1 MNNLGIKQEQMN
13 IEQLG
18 PARIDNPTLNS
29 NASCFGDETD
39 RVLYDDV
46 IDHSTRSDSTLVTQ
60 VSMERA
66 GPRDKIY
73 FDPSK
78 TRAGI
83 VTCGGLCPGI
93 NDVIRAV
100 TMALSRIYGIRH
112 IIGFK
117 YGYEGF
123 IAKFGHEIVE
133 LNPEIVDGWQQTGGT
148 KLGSSRGPQPASDI
162 VDCLER
168 LGINIL
174 FVVGGD
180 GTLRGG
186 ADIHDEIVR
195 RNLKIGVVGIPKTID
210 NDIMFIDESFGFQ
223 TAYEA
228 AVQSLICAHI
238 ESKGAYNGVGLVKLM
253 GRHSGFIAC
262 SAALAMSDVNFVLI
276 PEIPFTLAGENGFL
290 HALRRR
296 LEVRHHAVVVVAEG
310 AGQDLME
317 AVSETDASGNKKL
330 QDIGVF
336 LRDEV
341 TDFLQKMGISHTV
354 KYIDPSYIVRS
365 VPANA
370 ADCVYCLQLGYDA
383 VHAAMAGK
391 TNLVVGRW
399 HGMNVHVPI
408 PVATMKRKVVDPRR
422 PLWRSVLES
431 TGQNKWFKRVPSEE

>member
-1 MNNLGIKQEQMN
+1 MEDLEIKLEQMM

-18 PARIDNPTLNS
+18 PARIDNPTVRA
-29 NASCFGDETD
+29 NACCFVRETD
-39 RVLYDDV
+39 RVLYEDV
-46 IDHSTRSDSTLVTQ
+46 VDHTTSFDSTLVTR

-66 GPRDKIY
+66 GPREKIY

-100 TMALSRIYGIRH
+100 TMALSRIYGVRH
-112 IIGFK
+112 ILGFR

-123 IAKFGHEIVE
+123 IAQYGHDVMD
-133 LNPEIVDGWQQTGGT
+133 LDPEIVDGWQETGGT

-168 LGINIL
+168 MGVNIL
-174 FVVGGD
+174 FVIGGD

-186 ADIHDEIVR
+186 ADIHDEITR
-195 RNLKIGVVGIPKTID
+195 RNLKIGIIGIPKTID
-210 NDIMFIDESFGFQ
+210 NDLMFIDESFGFQ

-238 ESKGAYNGVGLVKLM
+238 ESKGAFNGVGLVKLM

-276 PEIPFTLAGENGFL
+276 PEVPFTLEGPNGFL
-290 HALRRR
+290 SALRRR
-296 LEVRHHAVVVVAEG
+296 LESRHHAVVVVAEG
-310 AGQDLME
+310 AGQELM
-317 AVSETDASGNKKL
+317 ASVSGTDASGNKKL
-330 QDIGVF
+330 QDVGVF
-336 LRDEV
+336 LRDTISEYM
-341 TDFLQKMGISHTV
+341 KNNGISHTV
-354 KYIDPSYIVRS
+354 KYIDPSYIIRS

-370 ADCVYCLQLGYDA
+370 ADGVYCLQLGHDA

-399 HGMNVHVPI
+399 HGLNVHIPI
-408 PVATMKRKVVDPRR
+408 RVATMRRKIIDPRR

-431 TGQNKWFKRVPSEE
+431 TGQNRWFQ

>member
-1 MNNLGIKQEQMN
+1 MEDLEITPEQMN
-13 IEQLG
+13 IEHLG
-18 PARIDNPTLNS
+18 PARIDNPTIKAN
-29 NASCFGDETD
+29 NCCFVHESD
-39 RVLYDDV
+39 RVLYEDV
-46 IDHSTRSDSTLVTQ
+46 IDHRTSSSTTLISQ
-60 VSMERA
+60 VSMERS
-66 GPRDKIY
+66 GPREKIY
-73 FDPSK
+73 FDPCK
-78 TRAGI
+78 TKAGI

-100 TMALSRIYGIRH
+100 TMALSSIYGVRRIV
-112 IIGFK
+112 GFK

-133 LNPEIVDGWQQTGGT
+133 LNQEMVDGWQETGGS
-148 KLGSSRGPQPASDI
+148 KLGSSRGPQPASEI

-168 LGINIL
+168 MGVNIL

-186 ADIHDEIVR
+186 ADIYDEIKS
-195 RNLKIGVVGIPKTID
+195 RNLKIGIIGIPKTID
-210 NDIMFIDESFGFQ
+210 NDLMFIDESFGFQ

-228 AVQSLICAHI
+228 AVQSLICAHT
-238 ESKGAYNGVGLVKLM
+238 EAKGAYNGVGLVKLM

-276 PEIPFTLAGENGFL
+276 PEVPFTLEGDNGFL
-290 HALRRR
+290 NALRRR
-296 LEVRHHAVVVVAEG
+296 LEARHHAVVVVAEG
-310 AGQDLME
+310 AGQELMQ
-317 AVSETDASGNKKL
+317 AASGTDASGNKRL

-336 LRDEV
+336 LRDEIS
-341 TDFLQKMGISHTV
+341 DFMHDRGISHTV

-370 ADCVYCLQLGYDA
+370 ADGVYCLQLGHDA

-399 HGMNVHVPI
+399 HGLNVHIPI
-408 PVATMKRKVVDPRR
+408 RVATMRRKIIDPRR

-431 TGQNKWFKRVPSEE
+431 TGQNKWYT